1 MHTYRGTSLLLRKG
15 PILIEDAHSVQ
26 LSKKSTIFRVTAD
39 CIYNLWWHAGL
50 FKLVANQNKKFFK
63 NGQIYKL
70 LTKINFRFFELW
82 SILYRYL
89 KWIEKLPIFEYK
101 IDHISKIK
109 NQKINFSFVSAHSAF
124 FMYIWQLLRRKKFVT
139 ILL

>member
-63 NGQIYKL
+63 NGQIYREVAQWAETTEKKNL
-70 LTKINFRFFELW
+70 FFELW

-109 NQKINFSFVSAHSAF
+109 NQKINFSFVSAHSVSS
-124 FMYIWQLLRRKKFVT
+124 M
-139 ILL
+139 